1 MLACTVRASPSSSSS
16 SSFTS
21 LQLHS
26 SSSSIR
32 LWGLRGGEES
42 SITPTI
48 DDKTEELTLEEK
60 VQNAMRKLGLHVPE
74 TTTTTSDTTTMDS
87 CVDDGVCS
95 MPNPP
100 IGDNEEQRTE
110 NKEENQPTP
119 PKRHIFNKQHTEDA
133 HTMAARIA
141 NDMGVEKDLAMAA
154 LGATSSS
161 LESGNGDDGRSLNEE
176 SARAMIQD
184 ELDAVGAIKEDSP
197 EVQQLVSE
205 GHGVFLARRA
215 LAFVE
220 MNVEDA
226 RAILVADQMDA
237 QDEAEAALQMD
248 EEEQARA
255 HLRAEAAV
263 EKTKPKPFQ
272 MKTVS
277 VNSDFDPT
285 QPVGPPVGPST
296 IKAGSTAAAP
306 SPAKKEDVIFDCTA
320 AQIQELILESPVP
333 VLVDCWASWC
343 GPCMSLK
350 PLLEEMTIKA
360 GGMFRLVKINSDDE
374 RAVMGALEVTSLPTV
389 FGMKDGQILNSFKGM
404 PRGEEMMKNFMMG
417 LLIPG
422 ATFEP
427 ALSETEVKKYAE
439 LTNKLAK
446 IAGTATFSFSARERL
461 QDQMSA
467 KLDALVAA
475 HGGNFADAEDSAK
488 VIRSLLSNIIRN
500 PYDEKFRKLNL
511 QNTVVAAKVASFP
524 PAVSILKGIGFS
536 TDGTGNNMII
546 GKGKKV
552 VNVAPLSVARDCIDK
567 WIDKSR
573 HDVATAMR
581 KRKDMAERDRLLR
594 EGAFDKIEE
603 EDDDEVEEVVDPNIT
618 TIKVRMEGKKKVQD
632 VVLLADQSLM
642 SIMDKLPVSIRD
654 DTNDFQ
660 ITCAAKRLVI
670 KSSNVEAMKKSFRDH
685 GLYPAASIVI
695 KIGTAHSGNGE
706 SSSTNNSSTT
716 LKERAAAKKTKKG
729 SHTMQTTG
737 IYGKDDGLKGEL
749 VDGGGGTV
757 YEQDVTDDEV
767 DGADDD
773 DDDDKAPDG
782 DHNEDEAT
790 IEE

>member
-1 MLACTVRASPSSSSS
+1 MWFNTAGLLLALTALASPSVVARHFAS
-16 SSFTS
+16 
-21 LQLHS
+21 QHS
-26 SSSSIR
+26 SV
-32 LWGLRGGEES
+32 LWGLRGGES
-42 SITPTI
+42 STPTTI
-48 DDKTEELTLEEK
+48 ETEELSLEEK
-60 VQNAMRKLGLHVPE
+60 VQNAMKKLGLQVPE
-74 TTTTTSDTTTMDS
+74 TTTDPEDA
-87 CVDDGVCS
+87 CVDGAC
-95 MPNPP
+95 PL
-100 IGDNEEQRTE
+100 
-110 NKEENQPTP
+110 PTP
-119 PKRHIFNKQHTEDA
+119 VGDERAEEEKPPPAPKRQIFKTEERKEDA

-141 NDMGVEKDLAMAA
+141 KDMGVEKDLAMAA
-154 LGATSSS
+154 LGATSG
-161 LESGNGDDGRSLNEE
+161 EYGDDRSLNEE
-176 SARAMIQD
+176 GARAMIQY
-184 ELDAVGAIKEDSP
+184 ELDAVGAIKEDSA

-205 GHGVFLARRA
+205 GHDVFLARRA

-226 RAILVADQMDA
+226 RAILLADQMDA
-237 QDEAEAALQMD
+237 EQEAEAREMD

-255 HLRAEAAV
+255 QLRAEAAV
-263 EKTKPKPFQ
+263 EKDKPIQ

-277 VNSDFDPT
+277 VNSNFDPT
-285 QPVGPPVGPST
+285 QAVQPPAVPAGPPG
-296 IKAGSTAAAP
+296 AP
-306 SPAKKEDVIFDCTA
+306 PPAKKEDVIFDCTA

-343 GPCMSLK
+343 GPCMALK
-350 PLLEEMTIKA
+350 PVLEEMTIKA

-389 FGMKDGQILNSFKGM
+389 FGVKDGKILNSFQGM
-404 PRGEEMMKNFMMG
+404 PRGEAMMKNFMMG
-417 LLIPG
+417 LLMPG
-422 ATFEP
+422 ATFNP
-427 ALSETEVKKYAE
+427 ALSETELKKYVE

-467 KLDALVAA
+467 KLEALVAA

-488 VIRSLLSNIIRN
+488 VIRSLLSNIIGN
-500 PYDEKFRKLNL
+500 PHDEKFRKLNL

-536 TDGTGNNMII
+536 ADGTGNMII

-573 HDVATAMR
+573 HEVATAMR
-581 KRKDMAERDRLLR
+581 KRKDLAERDRLLK
-594 EGAFDKIEE
+594 EGAFEKVEE
-603 EDDDEVEEVVDPNIT
+603 EEDDEVEEVDPNIT
-618 TIKVRMEGKKKVQD
+618 TIKVRLEGKKKVHD
-632 VVLLADQSLM
+632 VVIQADQSLK
-642 SIMDKLPVSIRD
+642 SIIEVLPVSVGEGD
-654 DTNDFQ
+654 DFQ

-670 KSSNVEAMKKSFRDH
+670 KSTDVDAMDKSFRDH
-685 GLYPAASIVI
+685 GLYPAAAIVV
-695 KIGTAHSGNGE
+695 KIGSAQSSE
-706 SSSTNNSSTT
+706 SSST

-757 YEQDVTDDEV
+757 YEQDVTDDEGE
-767 DGADDD
+767 GAEERP
-773 DDDDKAPDG
+773 DKLDG
-782 DHNEDEAT
+782 DQNESEAT
-790 IEE
+790 PEE